1 LVALRPATDAICW
14 VAANIMC
21 FCVCEWR

>member
-14 VAANIMC
+14 VAANMM
-21 FCVCEWR
+21 FSRCVVS